1 MRKKEVID
9 LHYGF
14 FKDFGF
20 EFHPQNF
27 LFEKSFPQGNQ
38 VIFVH
43 YTEYPDA
50 TYLEYKLGVR
60 IHAVESIIHK
70 FLPTLSDYAS
80 RSITLI
86 QSPDLISSEY
96 PRRYVLKDSE
106 PILDCILSAEN
117 FFIKHGFPWMDEMI
131 EPKNLELAFASHGEF
146 PFQTQNFVYHAF
158 RGVTLARLYNSPDY
172 LNLRQLYLEQIK
184 RKEMTPFTIA
194 SFLQLLDYLD
204 HMEIKIAS

>member
-1 MRKKEVID
+1 MRKEEVID

-70 FLPTLSDYAS
+70 FLPTLSDFDLQMVQIIQKLKK
-80 RSITLI
+80 RSNSKRSHFFSL
-86 QSPDLISSEY
+86 DLLEIE
-96 PRRYVLKDSE
+96 
-106 PILDCILSAEN
+106 LS
-117 FFIKHGFPWMDEMI
+117 
-131 EPKNLELAFASHGEF
+131 
-146 PFQTQNFVYHAF
+146 
-158 RGVTLARLYNSPDY
+158 
-172 LNLRQLYLEQIK
+172 QI
-184 RKEMTPFTIA
+184 
-194 SFLQLLDYLD
+194 
-204 HMEIKIAS
+204 